1 MSLPFYKFVPI
12 TGSVAA
18 PAFTTEKKHALL
30 ATTNPLISTADKYLV
45 FSGFSALTNFAA
57 ELGTNG
63 ADYQFAQKY
72 FGFLSKSGY
81 GVQKLLVARWYK
93 EAAAPFIKGTS
104 DVASVS
110 ALKAVENG
118 SFKMTLNGSE
128 FEVVVNLSTANSYS
142 DVADLIQTAV
152 RANSGGGEA
161 YTAATVEYN
170 TVAKGF
176 VITSGATGA
185 SSSAGTVAAGATGT
199 DISGMLGLLEAV
211 ISQGADAETY
221 ANFCDR
227 MLNANSGAFSITTN
241 EELDEDGITAAVAW
255 LQGVLGGEQTINT
268 LNRLVF
274 NISDLE
280 TAKAIQSSLS
290 TLSYTGY
297 VVCYDPNNELVHA
310 LDCAICAAIDF
321 NAANGAVNFNF
332 QPATGYTPITTLGTV
347 VDYQQGKTNMSLAEE
362 LDNLCISYIY
372 SVGFGDQEQVL
383 YGMGLMQGSFGTE
396 DVQVNESWLEN
407 DLQTR
412 IMNGFISL
420 EKLKLQGTDARD
432 FMASIIAP
440 SFEQGQTNG
449 AIAYNGTLSDTD
461 RNSIV
466 TATGN
471 PAAADS
477 VADNGYY
484 YQIQPLTSEDI
495 SKRRVR
501 ILVCY
506 LCGGVVNKVV
516 ITNRIYGA

>member
-12 TGSVAA
+12 TGSVVA

-30 ATTNPLISTADKYLV
+30 ATTNPLISSGDKYLV
-45 FSGFSALTNFAA
+45 YSGMSALTNFAA
-57 ELGTNG
+57 DLGAAG

-93 EAAAPFIKGTS
+93 EAAAAFVKGS
-104 DVASVS
+104 KPEPVAT
-110 ALKAVENG
+110 LKAVSNG
-118 SFKMTLNGSE
+118 SFGITLDNQQ
-128 FEVVVNLSTANSYS
+128 FEVVVDFSSITSYS
-142 DVADLIQTAV
+142 DAATVIQTAI

-161 YTAATVEYN
+161 YTAATVDYN
-170 TVAKGF
+170 TTVNAF
-176 VITSGATGA
+176 IINSGSTGQQ
-185 SSSAGTVAAGATGT
+185 SSVGTVTAGITGT
-199 DISGMLGLLEAV
+199 DVSAMLGLSGAIL
-211 ISQGADAETY
+211 SQGANAETF
-221 ANFCDR
+221 AEFCDR
-227 MLNANSGAFSITTN
+227 MLQANSGAFSVTTN
-241 EELDEDGITAAVAW
+241 EELDEDSITAAVAW
-255 LQGVLGGEQTINT
+255 LQGVLGGEQTIYT
-268 LNRLVF
+268 LNHLVF

-280 TAKAIQSSLS
+280 TAKALQSSLS
-290 TLSYTGY
+290 SLSYTGY

-321 NAANGAVNFNF
+321 NVANGAINFNF

-347 VDYQQGKTNMSLAEE
+347 IDYQQGKTNMSLAEE
-362 LDNLCISYIY
+362 LDSLCISYIY

-383 YGMGLMQGSFGTE
+383 YGMGLMQGDFGTE

-471 PAAADS
+471 SAAADS

-484 YQIQPLTSEDI
+484 YQIQELTAEDI
-495 SKRRVR
+495 AAHRVR
-501 ILVCY
+501 ILACY